1 MTRLMRLARL
11 CFVVFCMGPVLS
23 GQTHTLGTYA
33 YDSSGN
39 VKSIGP
45 DASGLTNFYDYD
57 SAGRLLQFVRKES
70 NGTVVIK
77 ETFEYDAFGNLTRLT
92 TNGVVTS
99 LDADTET
106 NRLVAAT
113 YDGAGNML
121 QNGPE
126 SYDFDPVGTLTR
138 KSGSWGDAFYIYTA
152 DDERI
157 GIEGPDGSWRY
168 MARDVDGKVLREW
181 ASSSWNGAWTWS
193 EDYIYRNGQLA
204 AAVRPATQ
212 GAARHFHLDHLG
224 SPRLISSQDRAIYAE
239 HAYYPYGPEITS
251 PTQEPAAGHDTP
263 EPMKFTGHERD
274 FAGTYTA
281 PVLDYMHARYYNPQ
295 AGRFLS
301 VDPLLSSARLSIPQS
316 WNRYSYVWNNP
327 LLLVDP
333 TGEDVFLS
341 GNTEE
346 ERKRELEALK
356 HSLQSA
362 ATASQLTTVKVNGAH
377 KVIVMGDTQAFAAAN
392 AAAATIGQAI
402 SSSAK
407 ISFGL
412 GATSQTNAN
421 GGAYTAQLVTGD
433 GTTPTHNSS
442 IMVDPSRFPATVGV
456 YQTLDT
462 VIQHELGH
470 ALGIANVPFWE
481 LYGRGPMTTMNRWGG
496 TAVEAIGAENK
507 ARMWYQE
514 KARQQFGPNSAA
526 AKAAER
532 IYSLRPHH

>member
-126 SYDFDPVGTLTR
+126 TYDLDPVGTLTQ

-157 GIEGPDGSWRY
+157 GIEGPDGTWRY

-181 ASSSWNGAWTWS
+181 ASSSWDGAWTWS
-193 EDYIYRNGQLA
+193 EDYVYRDGQLA
-204 AAVRPATQ
+204 AAVRPAAQ
-212 GAARHFHLDHLG
+212 GGNRHFHLDHLG
-224 SPRLISSQDRAIYAE
+224 SPRLISNQDRAIYAE
-239 HAYYPYGPEITS
+239 HAYYPYGREITS
-251 PTQEPAAGHDTP
+251 PTQELAAGHDTP

-301 VDPLLSSARLSIPQS
+301 VDPGKDWDIYQPQS
-316 WNRYSYVWNNP
+316 WNLYSYVRNNP
-327 LLLVDP
+327 LRFVDP
-333 TGEDVFLS
+333 TGRAAAESGDEKDKPKPEPKPNPQPKPAPQPQPQPTPGEKLTFLPDNDPHRTAAKWNRVPDNTILINS
-341 GNTEE
+341 HGGPNTVCHLNAKQLANKIKAESKTWKPGTTIILNSCNSARGNNSIAQQ
-346 ERKRELEALK
+346 LSSAL
-356 HSLQSA
+356 H
-362 ATASQLTTVKVNGAH
+362 TTV
-377 KVIVMGDTQAFAAAN
+377 
-392 AAAATIGQAI
+392 IGHDQPVW
-402 SSSAK
+402 
-407 ISFGL
+407 SFGPFDL
-412 GATSQTNAN
+412 GSWGTHGAD
-421 GGAYTAQLVTGD
+421 GGMKTGGGVDFTTRGNRLTFVD
-433 GTTPTHNSS
+433 G
-442 IMVDPSRFPATVGV
+442 VR
-456 YQTLDT
+456 
-462 VIQHELGH
+462 
-470 ALGIANVPFWE
+470 
-481 LYGRGPMTTMNRWGG
+481 
-496 TAVEAIGAENK
+496 
-507 ARMWYQE
+507 QE
-514 KARQQFGPNSAA
+514 DD
-526 AKAAER
+526 E
-532 IYSLRPHH
+532 